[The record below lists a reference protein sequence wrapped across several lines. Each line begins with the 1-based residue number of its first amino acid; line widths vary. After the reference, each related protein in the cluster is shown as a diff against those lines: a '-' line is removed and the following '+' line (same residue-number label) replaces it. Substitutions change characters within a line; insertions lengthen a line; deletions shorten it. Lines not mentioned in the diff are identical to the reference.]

1 MSQKNHNSLD
11 SILNDMA
18 QTVSSVQLPNKI
30 TIINN
35 AQAGGSNNNVQNNK
49 SNYNVNKLL
58 SMLATESATSSLN
71 NTHQLE
77 NELRNMLELKGGKAP
92 VNDNDELKAFIKKYN
107 IKTLNGMESKQF
119 LKKYNK
125 SYGTGPSDDPS
136 ESSSNIITYNDKNP
150 SEERP
155 IENDSNATTE
165 EPIKSEQFVKP
176 TSNNTD
182 DMATSESMAGGAR
195 GMNPGFKAFID
206 LKKKI
211 AEALGIPNG
220 PKAAKIAGSIQKE
233 MKEKYADL
241 TSVQLAAKGLE
252 HFKKDPSKY
261 KKMV

>member
-11 SILNDMA
+11 SILNDME

-92 VNDNDELKAFIKKYN
+92 ANDNDELKAFIKKYN

-125 SYGTGPSDDPS
+125 SYGVAENGVAENGAS
-136 ESSSNIITYNDKNP
+136 ESPLVNPDDSNITTDNGSP
-150 SEERP
+150 SLSP
-155 IENDSNATTE
+155 TTDNE
-165 EPIKSEQFVKP
+165 
-176 TSNNTD
+176 TSP
-182 DMATSESMAGGAR
+182 SLEGGAR

-211 AEALGIPNG
+211 AETLGIPNG

>member
-11 SILNDMA
+11 SILNDME
-18 QTVSSVQLPNKI
+18 QTISSVQLPNKI

-77 NELRNMLELKGGKAP
+77 NELRNMLELKGGKPP
-92 VNDNDELKAFIKKYN
+92 VNSDEELKAFIKKYN

-125 SYGTGPSDDPS
+125 SYGDEKGDENGVS
-136 ESSSNIITYNDKNP
+136 ESP
-150 SEERP
+150 SVVP
-155 IENDSNATTE
+155 PVASDVTTPGENDTFDNGVS
-165 EPIKSEQFVKP
+165 PK
-176 TSNNTD
+176 
-182 DMATSESMAGGAR
+182 TSENDLSHTSTNPDETSPSLAGGAR

-211 AEALGIPNG
+211 AETLGIPNG

>member
-35 AQAGGSNNNVQNNK
+35 AQAGGSDNVQNNK

-71 NTHQLE
+71 NTQHLE
-77 NELRNMLELKGGKAP
+77 NELRNMLELKGGKPPNGA
-92 VNDNDELKAFIKKYN
+92 DEEFKAFIRKYN
-107 IKTLNGMESKQF
+107 IKTLNGIDSKQF

-125 SYGTGPSDDPS
+125 SYGTGPDVS
-136 ESSSNIITYNDKNP
+136 ESSPVEPVKPVQSDKTT
-150 SEERP
+150 EF
-155 IENDSNATTE
+155 DSNKS
-165 EPIKSEQFVKP
+165 PISD
-176 TSNNTD
+176 TSDNANTP
-182 DMATSESMAGGAR
+182 ESMTGGAR

-211 AEALGIPNG
+211 AEMLGIPNG

>member
-11 SILNDMA
+11 SILNDME

-35 AQAGGSNNNVQNNK
+35 AQTGGSNNNVQNNK

-92 VNDNDELKAFIKKYN
+92 VNSDDELKAFIKKYN

-125 SYGTGPSDDPS
+125 SYGDENGVAEDGVKDSVSETTSDVLPVASDVTTP
-136 ESSSNIITYNDKNP
+136 DKP
-150 SEERP
+150 E
-155 IENDSNATTE
+155 
-165 EPIKSEQFVKP
+165 
-176 TSNNTD
+176 TSDNGVSP
-182 DMATSESMAGGAR
+182 TSESMAGGAR

-211 AEALGIPNG
+211 AETLGIPNG

>member
-35 AQAGGSNNNVQNNK
+35 AQAGGSDNVQNNK

-71 NTHQLE
+71 NTQHLE
-77 NELRNMLELKGGKAP
+77 EDLRKMLELKGGKAP
-92 VNDNDELKAFIKKYN
+92 NGAEDEFKAFIRKYN
-107 IKTLNGMESKQF
+107 IKTLNGIDSKQF

-125 SYGTGPSDDPS
+125 SYGTGPDVSDVPDVS
-136 ESSSNIITYNDKNP
+136 ESSPVEPVEPVESVKPVESDKTT
-150 SEERP
+150 EF
-155 IENDSNATTE
+155 DSNKSPTSDNANTTE
-165 EPIKSEQFVKP
+165 
-176 TSNNTD
+176 
-182 DMATSESMAGGAR
+182 SMTGGAR

-211 AEALGIPNG
+211 AEMLGIPNG